1 MSLPVC
7 LSPPAV
13 PLFPSPGCLAAL
25 PGVEAQEGVA
35 GMEPQRDEAKPCSK
49 SAQTCEILQFSTAAW
64 EAKDVCSVPWH
75 NKSSPLASHCQAEQH
90 SPFQQC
96 RAVTKHTVLL
106 ATPLGS
112 MGSLPTQTCE
122 GRCHHSTPVPLLLL
136 GAHPGQHPTHSRVPS
151 MWRGQC
157 RAHGFW
163 GAMVTWCA
171 TVCWGGRPRCGAAQ
185 GCCWHRSL
193 A

>member
-25 PGVEAQEGVA
+25 PGVEAQAGGA

-64 EAKDVCSVPWH
+64 EAKDICSVPWH

-96 RAVTKHTVLL
+96 RAVTPSCSPSPWAPWALCPPRPVRDA
-106 ATPLGS
+106 ATTAPPCPCS
-112 MGSLPTQTCE
+112 CSAPTQA
-122 GRCHHSTPVPLLLL
+122 STPPKAGSQACGEASAGPTDFGVP
-136 GAHPGQHPTHSRVPS
+136 R
-151 MWRGQC
+151 
-157 RAHGFW
+157 
-163 GAMVTWCA
+163 
-171 TVCWGGRPRCGAAQ
+171 
-185 GCCWHRSL
+185 
-193 A
+193 

>member
-13 PLFPSPGCLAAL
+13 PLFPSLGCLAAL

-64 EAKDVCSVPWH
+64 EAKDICSVPWH

-122 GRCHHSTPVPLLLL
+122 GRCPTAPPCPCSCSAPTQASTPPKAGSQPCGEASAGPTDFGVP
-136 GAHPGQHPTHSRVPS
+136 Q
-151 MWRGQC
+151 
-157 RAHGFW
+157 
-163 GAMVTWCA
+163 
-171 TVCWGGRPRCGAAQ
+171 
-185 GCCWHRSL
+185 
-193 A
+193 